1 MNFILSKKQ
10 LTFLNVSFYLNID
23 ISTKPTF
30 MRKVITEFIG
40 TFFLVMGAALGGGIG
55 AALALMVM
63 IYAGGHISGAHYNPA
78 VSLAVWIRGKSTIGD
93 MLGYWMSQLA
103 GAILA
108 AVVVGNIFEIE
119 GTGDCLIPDDGMIKA
134 VIAEFVGTFAL
145 AYVVLNVATAKG
157 TAGNSFYGIAIGG
170 TVLAM
175 ATVIGKFSGGAYNPA
190 VATGLIIQKTFC
202 LSQIWIYVLSSFAG
216 AALAAIVFNLNNP
229 DDK

>member
-1 MNFILSKKQ
+1 MK
-10 LTFLNVSFYLNID
+10 
-23 ISTKPTF
+23 
-30 MRKVITEFIG
+30 KVITEFIG
-40 TFFLVMGAALGGGIG
+40 TFFLVMGAAFGGGLG
-55 AALALMVM
+55 AALSLMIM

-78 VSLAVWIRGKSTIGD
+78 VSLAVWIRGKLTVGE

-108 AVVVGNIFEIE
+108 AVVVANVFGNE
-119 GTGDCLIPDDGMIKA
+119 GNSNCIVPNYGLA
-134 VIAEFVGTFAL
+134 EALIAETLGTFAL
-145 AYVVLNVATAKG
+145 SYVVLNVATAKG

-190 VATGLIIQKTFC
+190 VAVGLIIQKTFC
-202 LSQIWIYVLSSFAG
+202 LSQVWIYLTGCFAG
-216 AALAAIVFNLNNP
+216 AALAAWVFRMNNP

>member
-1 MNFILSKKQ
+1 MK
-10 LTFLNVSFYLNID
+10 
-23 ISTKPTF
+23 
-30 MRKVITEFIG
+30 KVITEFIG
-40 TFFLVMGAALGGGIG
+40 TFFLVMGAILGGGLG

-93 MLGYWMSQLA
+93 MFRYWMSQLA

-108 AVVVGNIFEIE
+108 ALVVANIFAVE
-119 GTGDCLIPDDGMIKA
+119 GTTSCAMPDDA
-134 VIAEFVGTFAL
+134 VIKGLVAEIIGTFAL

-190 VATGLIIQKTFC
+190 VAIGLSIQKTFC
-202 LSQIWIYVLSSFAG
+202 WSQIWVYIVGAFAG
-216 AALAAIVFNLNNP
+216 GAVAALVFRFNNP